1 MIIRID
7 TTTGTLREKSGAVL
21 ARKDMPYEDSLFW
34 LYVTRYNAGGRPVS
48 RRPVVCTTTR
58 AWAIRMARTVLNHLA
73 MVAATPDDS
82 TVTHCCAPAELPRYL
97 IPVNYEFRAAD
108 GGRVD
113 TCSLFQFPGG
123 GDRPASPLAEQSG
136 PLALRVGEP
145 SAAKTVQAVRSLPG
159 ICETQLELK
168 GL

>member
-58 AWAIRMARTVLNHLA
+58 AWAGSSTTRRTR
-73 MVAATPDDS
+73 S
-82 TVTHCCAPAELPRYL
+82 
-97 IPVNYEFRAAD
+97 
-108 GGRVD
+108 RVRH
-113 TCSLFQFPGG
+113 TS
-123 GDRPASPLAEQSG
+123 
-136 PLALRVGEP
+136 
-145 SAAKTVQAVRSLPG
+145 
-159 ICETQLELK
+159 
-168 GL
+168 